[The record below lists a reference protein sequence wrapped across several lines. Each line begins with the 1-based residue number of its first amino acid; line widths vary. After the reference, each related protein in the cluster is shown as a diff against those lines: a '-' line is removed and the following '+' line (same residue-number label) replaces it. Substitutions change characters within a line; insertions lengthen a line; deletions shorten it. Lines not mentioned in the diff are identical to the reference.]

1 LSITVDNYLLR
12 NWLLPAKEFCTSSAI
27 SRNNL
32 HMADVPIYVAIITAA
47 AGIIG
52 AAIPQAAV
60 VIRDVRQAERD
71 RRERSGAATREACV
85 ALLRAAGE
93 VRTLTESIRGYR
105 GAAPGMRERVEEV
118 RRAAEATRVH
128 AAEVSMQAPGTL
140 AGPADQVAGA
150 ASDLADDV
158 VRSTD
163 LNQGVL
169 IGDPDV
175 TKLVER
181 IAAFS
186 REAVRYAGS

>member
-1 LSITVDNYLLR
+1 
-12 NWLLPAKEFCTSSAI
+12 
-27 SRNNL
+27 
-32 HMADVPIYVAIITAA
+32 MADVPIYVAIITAA

-71 RRERSGAATREACV
+71 RRERSGAATRQACV

-118 RRAAEATRVH
+118 RRSAEATRVH
-128 AAEVSMQAPGTL
+128 AAEVGMQAPGIL
-140 AGPADQVAGA
+140 AEPADQVASA

-158 VRSTD
+158 LRNTD

-169 IGDPDV
+169 IGNPDV

-181 IAAFS
+181 IAAF
-186 REAVRYAGS
+186 RDAAVRYASN